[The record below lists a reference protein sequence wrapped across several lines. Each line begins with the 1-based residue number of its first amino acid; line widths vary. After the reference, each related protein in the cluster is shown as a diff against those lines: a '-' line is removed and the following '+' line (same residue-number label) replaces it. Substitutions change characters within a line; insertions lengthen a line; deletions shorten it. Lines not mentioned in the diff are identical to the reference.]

1 MELCF
6 SISSSVD
13 SIDISPVSA
22 SCLRE
27 SGNLYFMHRP
37 FSTLPPPSHHH
48 HRPQCQVRHNRPNS
62 QDWGKLWVICILW
75 YRRQVI
81 CILCRNLELRIRQ
94 GRLLSYRRQWLRIS
108 AAILKLLSCWPFL
121 KDGLKHQHH
130 YLHQGTNGYIKSSW
144 RKSRTKAWRWW
155 WQRHLV
161 PDGPTQKAAGD
172 RQLFGD
178 LDKRGSR
185 PLSEYL
191 PTSLFPFHWPFPFH
205 GRIVSSDRRSCS
217 DDWWCTTTHPQAP
230 NLACLTLSFA
240 LFVHRCIRHGWKH
253 GNRLAYVCPWM

>member
-130 YLHQGTNGYIKSSW
+130 YHHLKHHQWLQIELLTEITNKSLAMMMTAPLGSRRADTESSW
-144 RKSRTKAWRWW
+144 W
-155 WQRHLV
+155 
-161 PDGPTQKAAGD
+161 PTAFWGFGQT
-172 RQLFGD
+172 RQPPFVWVFTHI
-178 LDKRGSR
+178 SFS
-185 PLSEYL
+185 LSL
-191 PTSLFPFHWPFPFH
+191 TIPIPWK
-205 GRIVSSDRRSCS
+205 D
-217 DDWWCTTTHPQAP
+217 
-230 NLACLTLSFA
+230 CLLRQEI
-240 LFVHRCIRHGWKH
+240 L
-253 GNRLAYVCPWM
+253 